1 MNPQRKSSDKLKR
14 PTNGKRE
21 SGENRQKSSDNR
33 QKSNENP
40 RKRKAN
46 EDIEVKD
53 VNKSA
58 GVKKVYSGKRMF
70 SSLRRSVI
78 SLER

>member
-1 MNPQRKSSDKLKR
+1 MNPQRKSSNKLKR
-14 PTNGKRE
+14 RSNGKRE
-21 SGENRQKSSDNR
+21 SGENLQKSSDNR

-58 GVKKVYSGKRMF
+58 GVKKVYSGKRTF

>member
-1 MNPQRKSSDKLKR
+1 MNPKRKSSNKLKR
-14 PTNGKRE
+14 RSIGKRE
-21 SGENRQKSSDNR
+21 SGENLQKSSDNR

-53 VNKSA
+53 VNTST
-58 GVKKVYSGKRMF
+58 GVKEVYSGKRTF